1 MKLFILFGQFPN
13 QAPVAMT
20 VVDELTVLLSGR
32 KEDEYKRLIL
42 DLTREQCDEPAENWA
57 WFEVELP
64 SDARERVRLHL
75 MHESPKFAVKEVT
88 PSPVQKN
95 HPSFDGIK
103 VTVGRTP
110 GKLRDEDNSW

>member
-42 DLTREQCDEPAENWA
+42 DLTVNSATSLLRIGLGSKLSFPLTQENV
-57 WFEVELP
+57 FDYILCVSLQN
-64 SDARERVRLHL
+64 
-75 MHESPKFAVKEVT
+75 SP
-88 PSPVQKN
+88 
-95 HPSFDGIK
+95 
-103 VTVGRTP
+103 
-110 GKLRDEDNSW
+110 